1 MKKGTVLG
9 DVELPDVDGGY
20 YYWYTA
26 KTTVINESGDYKVC
40 YKPNDIT
47 NYDWTENPGWSN
59 AHKGIIVTVK
69 ITVQS
74 EHAHTLVWKSDAA
87 QHWQE
92 CECGEKTEKAAHT
105 FNAGEITKAPT
116 TTATGIKTYE
126 CEVCGY
132 QKQEV
137 LPKKEDTT
145 PGKPTPT
152 PDKPT
157 PTPDKPTPTPDKPVV
172 TDISKAAS
180 KTVISGIKSTVTYT
194 GKTLKQSK
202 LTVTVNGKKLS
213 AKTDYTVKYKNNKNI
228 GKATITITG
237 KGNYKGT
244 VKKTFQIKVSK
255 KKAYVV
261 EDIKYKV
268 TKDAKNGKGTV
279 KVVGSTKKTNKK
291 YKKLK
296 IANTV
301 QIGGVTYKITAIEK
315 KAFANYKYLTSVQ
328 IGDKVTK
335 ISDQAFYG
343 CKALTNIEIGKSVT
357 TIGKSSFAKCKKLKQ
372 ITFKTKKLNKVGKK
386 AFKGINKKVVVNV
399 PKKQYKK
406 YVSLMKKGNVPS
418 KVTYKK
424 VK

>member
-1 MKKGTVLG
+1 M
-9 DVELPDVDGGY
+9 
-20 YYWYTA
+20 
-26 KTTVINESGDYKVC
+26 
-40 YKPNDIT
+40 
-47 NYDWTENPGWSN
+47 
-59 AHKGIIVTVK
+59 
-69 ITVQS
+69 
-74 EHAHTLVWKSDAA
+74 
-87 QHWQE
+87 
-92 CECGEKTEKAAHT
+92 
-105 FNAGEITKAPT
+105 
-116 TTATGIKTYE
+116 
-126 CEVCGY
+126 
-132 QKQEV
+132 
-137 LPKKEDTT
+137 
-145 PGKPTPT
+145 
-152 PDKPT
+152 
-157 PTPDKPTPTPDKPVV
+157 V

-261 EDIKYKV
+261 KDIKYKV

-357 TIGKSSFAKCKKLKQ
+357 TIGKSSFAKSTKLKQ

-386 AFKGINKKVVVNV
+386 AFKGIDKKVVVNV